1 MLIFWNADSAILQHT
16 ENTMKFYLTPGSCST
31 GIHILLE
38 ELELVFEAHLVN
50 LLAGDQNKPEYL
62 ALNPKATI
70 PTLVRNDG
78 TALTEFQAIAYWLA
92 RSYPKAQLLTGDAD
106 GDARIIEL
114 MDYVVGTIHGQGFA
128 RIFTTDKFTPNPA
141 DLEAVKAQ
149 GLNIVQQGFAV
160 INGCLPAEGYA
171 MGAFSIADAALF
183 YVEFW
188 ADKTDITLPENCL
201 KHYRLMLARPVVRRV
216 LMEEGYRVD

>member
-1 MLIFWNADSAILQHT
+1 
-16 ENTMKFYLTPGSCST
+16 MKLYLTPGSCST

-50 LLAGDQNKPEYL
+50 LMAGDQNTPEYL
-62 ALNPKATI
+62 AFNPKATI

-92 RSYPKAQLLTGDAD
+92 RSYPKAQLLPGDAD
-106 GDARIIEL
+106 GDTRVIEL
-114 MDYVVGTIHGQGFA
+114 MDYVVGTIHGQGFT

-141 DLEAVKAQ
+141 DFDSVKAQ
-149 GLNIVQQGFAV
+149 GQSIVQQGFAV
-160 INGCLPAEGYA
+160 VNKFLPTEGYA
-171 MGAFSIADAALF
+171 IGAFSIADAALF

-188 ADKTDITLPENCL
+188 ADKTGITLPENCL
-201 KHYRLMLARPVVRRV
+201 RHYRLMLTRPVVRRV